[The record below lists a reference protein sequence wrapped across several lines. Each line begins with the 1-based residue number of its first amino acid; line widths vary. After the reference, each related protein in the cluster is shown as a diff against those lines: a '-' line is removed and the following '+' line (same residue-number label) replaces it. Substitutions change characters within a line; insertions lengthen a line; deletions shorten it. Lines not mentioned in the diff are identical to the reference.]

1 MSQIGFD
8 PGYGNTKIYG
18 DGGGLALPSHVAIKQ
33 NGHLGRMEGMQL
45 RRPPLAVTVDER
57 AFYVGAGA
65 HDWGVPV
72 ESLDYTR
79 LSGSPEV
86 RATLYAALSQY
97 QRRQGAVT
105 SPISLIVGLPLGAL
119 GDEGR
124 SIGAEMKAWLSGSHT
139 WQANETTHHITIDQ
153 VLVTSQA
160 TAALYD
166 YILDENGRFLPD
178 RAASLHEEVGVVS
191 VGFNTLELMVI
202 RDKRPVARF
211 TGGSKHGVRTLLQA
225 MNGPNAYS
233 LGELDDR
240 LRAGLADGAALDL
253 WLSGVS
259 GQIEKQWGDRWR
271 GFAQVILV
279 GGGALLLRS
288 QLSGYFRGKSHLP
301 DEPVLAVARGLYK
314 LLRLQNGR
322 RGGSQ

>member
-1 MSQIGFD
+1 MTNIGFD

-18 DGGGLALPSHVAIKQ
+18 NEGGLALPSHVAMKQ
-33 NGHLGRMEGMQL
+33 NGQLARMEGMQT
-45 RRPPLAVTVDER
+45 RRPPLAVTVGER

-65 HDWGVPV
+65 HDWGAPV
-72 ESLDYTR
+72 ESLDYAR

-97 QRRQGAVT
+97 QRHHGVLME
-105 SPISLIVGLPLGAL
+105 PITLMVGLPLGAL
-119 GDEGR
+119 GDEQKV
-124 SIGAEMKAWLSGSHT
+124 IGAEMRGWLTGEHA
-139 WQANETTHHITIDQ
+139 WQANDTAQSVTIAQ

-166 YILDENGRFLPD
+166 YVLDENGRFLPG
-178 RAASLHEEVGVVS
+178 RASHLNEEMGVMS

-202 RDKRPVARF
+202 RDKRPLARF
-211 TGGSKHGVRTLLQA
+211 TGGSKHGVRALLQT
-225 MNGPNAYS
+225 MNGNGSYS

-240 LRAGLADGAALDL
+240 LRVGQADSAALEL
-253 WLSGVS
+253 WFSGVS

-271 GFAQVILV
+271 GFAQVIVV

-288 QLSGYFRGKSHLP
+288 QLTAYFRGKCVIP
-301 DEPVLAVARGLYK
+301 DEPVLAVARGMHK
-314 LLRLQNGR
+314 LLRLRDGR
-322 RGGSQ
+322 QTGEG